1 MFESIDYPSAS
12 AAALRAVDMNDTD
25 ALRQI
30 FSSGGL
36 FSGRSAKK
44 IDRYLAENPSA
55 PGAGLL
61 HRAIDRDNQPMAAF
75 LFSCGASWTNQDRP
89 GGKTPLQRCIEK
101 EWALAET
108 IAAGK
113 SILGDLF
120 EPRDAQGRSYAHW
133 VCSEL
138 NPVAASLA
146 AAYASGATRFTGES
160 AAQNH
165 CKALNVA
172 DRKGQTPLMAAAAA
186 GALSQIRSFAEA
198 GAAMDAKDLQGQTAL
213 HLAAA
218 FGRADAAALLLRFG
232 ANPEIADLSGQTPLG
247 LAESLGNPCAEAI
260 QSHIL
265 REQERLRQQAE
276 HKKNNPSAAATLWA
290 GFGAAVKKAVQG
302 IESAPAQQEPR
313 EEPPLSDAALRA
325 CRENIAN
332 LLGRQPCA
340 KDALALFEIAD
351 APTEDEA
358 GALWRAL
365 LANERPPLWSER
377 MAELPPGQWIR
388 AEAIALHAAE
398 AFSPSEPKR
407 PKAF

>member
-12 AAALRAVDMNDTD
+12 AAALRAVDMNDTA

-30 FSSGGL
+30 FSSGGF

-44 IDRYLAENPSA
+44 IDRYLAENPSS
-55 PGAGLL
+55 PGTCLL

-75 LFSCGASWTNQDRP
+75 LFSCGASWTAQERA

-101 EWALAET
+101 EWALAEA
-108 IAAGK
+108 IAGEK

-120 EPRDAQGRSYAHW
+120 EPRDAQGRGYAHW
-133 VCSEL
+133 ICSEL

-146 AAYASGATRFTGES
+146 AAYASAATRFTGEGAS
-160 AAQNH
+160 QNH
-165 CKALNVA
+165 FKALNVS

-198 GAAMDAKDLQGQTAL
+198 GASLDAKDLQGQTAL

-218 FGRADAAALLLRFG
+218 YGRADAAALLLRFG
-232 ANPEIADLSGQTPLG
+232 ANPEIADLGGQTPL
-247 LAESLGNPCAEAI
+247 AIAQSLGNPCAEAI

-265 REQERLRQQAE
+265 LEDERRRQEAE
-276 HKKNNPSAAATLWA
+276 HKKNNPSPAAALWA

-302 IESAPAQQEPR
+302 IEAAPAPQPAG
-313 EEPPLSDAALRA
+313 EEPPVSDASRA
-325 CRENIAN
+325 SRESLAKI
-332 LLGRQPCA
+332 LGRQPCA
-340 KDALALFEIAD
+340 KDAFALFEIAK
-351 APTEDEA
+351 APSEDEA

-365 LANERPPLWSER
+365 LANDRPPLWNER
-377 MAELPPGQWIR
+377 MAELPAEQWIR